1 MMSKWKIATLA
12 ALIAAGVASPA
23 FAQSADH
30 TGSQLPNYYDTT
42 GKQTWGT
49 WGPQATAISSRHAV
63 ARRGGLYAYAR
74 VPELAPRPFATP
86 ALPGGSIGYDQNLRT
101 DQW

>member
-1 MMSKWKIATLA
+1 MISKWKIATFA
-12 ALIAAGVASPA
+12 ALIAAGAASPA

-30 TGSQLPNYYDTT
+30 TGSQMPNYYDAT
-42 GKQTWGT
+42 GKQMWGS

-63 ARRGGLYAYAR
+63 ARRSGLYAYAA
-74 VPELAPRPFATP
+74 VPRAASGSFGVP
-86 ALPGGSIGYDQNLRT
+86 ALPGGSIGYNENLRT